1 MGSKTFSGAGGR
13 MNRMAQKLR
22 VAKEIADRDFD
33 RLTKLLLKE
42 DKDLLERLAKV

>member
-1 MGSKTFSGAGGR
+1 